1 MKSDFCENAGSCS
14 RDAIL
19 NAMDWLI
26 NNKSTLGVDIIN
38 MSLGGPGNVD
48 TEFCQKVD
56 TAMQHGILT
65 VVAGLGAIDA

>member
-1 MKSDFCENAGSCS
+1 
-14 RDAIL
+14 
-19 NAMDWLI
+19 MDWLI

-38 MSLGGPGNVD
+38 ISLGGPGNVD

-65 VVAGLGAIDA
+65 VVAGLGALMLDASNGSLTYGYRVVI